1 MLQIDNNNDCKI
13 VHKFRHVSQPSA
25 LRNFYGQRAS
35 TTIEQDTHTNQ
46 DAGQTSRNSA
56 RISLLINNF
65 DEILEGD
72 GPVELRQKQQKS
84 NL

>member
-1 MLQIDNNNDCKI
+1 MLQINNDDDCKV

-25 LRNFYGQRAS
+25 LRNFYGQRAT
-35 TTIEQDTHTNQ
+35 TTIEQDTHTNH

-65 DEILEGD
+65 DEILDDD
-72 GPVELRQKQQKS
+72 GPVELRQKQQK
-84 NL
+84 